1 MLWQCSVTVNPC
13 RVWCCVFSNSHW
25 NWSHFCQEIS
35 ELKIRRLSLMSSRL
49 CSLQYSREAW
59 SFTTAVLWALK
70 AAESQVTLHI
80 EQLMKCLLCLLLCR
94 EHIDCLIEAD
104 HLSHEWKFFAD
115 TPFTMAAVFKADVA
129 LVGLILFSVKCLL
142 LLQLLNS
149 VYTLSNVW
157 ALAMA
162 RNHELGRNLYSSQ
175 VLERL
180 EEIVGSLQTFNGLLI
195 DFFLWSEL
203 KPLETLFG

>member
-1 MLWQCSVTVNPC
+1 
-13 RVWCCVFSNSHW
+13 
-25 NWSHFCQEIS
+25 
-35 ELKIRRLSLMSSRL
+35 
-49 CSLQYSREAW
+49 
-59 SFTTAVLWALK
+59 
-70 AAESQVTLHI
+70 
-80 EQLMKCLLCLLLCR
+80 
-94 EHIDCLIEAD
+94 
-104 HLSHEWKFFAD
+104 
-115 TPFTMAAVFKADVA
+115 MAAVFKADVA

-195 DFFLWSEL
+195 DFFL
-203 KPLETLFG
+203 